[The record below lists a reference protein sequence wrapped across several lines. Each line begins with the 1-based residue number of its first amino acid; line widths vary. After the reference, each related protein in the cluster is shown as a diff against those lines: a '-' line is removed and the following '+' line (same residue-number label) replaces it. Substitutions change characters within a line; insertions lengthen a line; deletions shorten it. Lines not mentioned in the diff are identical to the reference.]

1 MSNNEN
7 NELII
12 GRNPVLEALKSEREI
27 DILYISNPNNN
38 GDGKLT
44 GTLGVIAAKARE
56 AGIPVKTVDE
66 RKLSAMCEGM
76 SHQGVVATVCQT
88 HYLELDEL
96 LAIGA
101 GDKGSKTGSA
111 GNADKIGSENNSGN
125 THGFSRSLPRGLS
138 PLYIA
143 AAGIEDPHNLGAIIR
158 TAEAVGAAGIIIPK
172 RRNVSVNA
180 TVYKTSAG
188 AAAVFPVCRVG
199 NLANALDTLKENGIW
214 VYGADMNGAELYK
227 TSLKG
232 ALCIVIGAEGSGLPP
247 LIKKKCDGLV
257 SIPMFGQI
265 NSLNAS
271 VAAGIIMYEIRRQ
284 SNQ

>member
-1 MSNNEN
+1 MDKS
-7 NELII
+7 ELII

-27 DILYISNPNNN
+27 DILYIAPA
-38 GDGKLT
+38 DGKLT
-44 GTLGVIAAKARE
+44 GTLGVIAAKALD
-56 AGIPVKTVDE
+56 AGIPVKKVDE

-76 SHQGVVATVCQT
+76 SHQGVIATAAQT

-96 LAIGA
+96 LAIGRADKSGDA
-101 GDKGSKTGSA
+101 GDM
-111 GNADKIGSENNSGN
+111 ADTPWRAISY
-125 THGFSRSLPRGLS
+125 GFSNSLPDGSR

-143 AAGIEDPHNLGAIIR
+143 AAGIEDPHHLGAIIR

-188 AAAVFPVCRVG
+188 AAAVLPICRVG
-199 NLANALDTLKENGIW
+199 NLASALDTLKENGIW
-214 VYGADMNGAELYK
+214 VYGADMDGGNLYK

-232 ALCIVIGAEGSGLPP
+232 ALGIVIGAEGSGLPT
-247 LIKKKCDGLV
+247 LIKKKCDGLI

-284 SNQ
+284 SN

>member
-1 MSNNEN
+1 
-7 NELII
+7 
-12 GRNPVLEALKSEREI
+12 
-27 DILYISNPNNN
+27 
-38 GDGKLT
+38 
-44 GTLGVIAAKARE
+44 
-56 AGIPVKTVDE
+56 
-66 RKLSAMCEGM
+66 M
-76 SHQGVVATVCQT
+76 SHQGVIATAAQT

-96 LAIGA
+96 LAL
-101 GDKGSKTGSA
+101 SK
-111 GNADKIGSENNSGN
+111 ADG
-125 THGFSRSLPRGLS
+125 LP

-188 AAAVFPVCRVG
+188 AAAVLPICRVG
-199 NLANALDTLKENGIW
+199 NLASAIDTLKENGIW
-214 VYGADMNGAELYK
+214 IYGADMDGGNLYK
-227 TSLKG
+227 TSLTG
-232 ALCIVIGAEGSGLPP
+232 ALCIVIGAEGNGLPP

-284 SNQ
+284 S

>member
-1 MSNNEN
+1 MGSYTNVEQNTDDM
-7 NELII
+7 II
-12 GRNPVLEALKSEREI
+12 GRNPVLEALKAEREI
-27 DILYISNPNNN
+27 DILYIAPSER
-38 GDGKLT
+38 GLT
-44 GTLGVIAAKARE
+44 GILGVIAARARE

-66 RKLSAMCEGM
+66 RKLSDMTGGM
-76 SHQGVVATVCQT
+76 SHQGVIATAAQT

-96 LAIGA
+96 LAIPA
-101 GDKGSKTGSA
+101 K
-111 GNADKIGSENNSGN
+111 N
-125 THGFSRSLPRGLS
+125 

-188 AAAVFPVCRVG
+188 AAAVLPVCRVG
-199 NLANALDTLKENGIW
+199 NLASAIDTLKDNGVW
-214 VYGADMNGAELYK
+214 VYGADMNGESLYK
-227 TSLKG
+227 TSLSG
-232 ALCIVIGAEGSGLPP
+232 SLCIVIGAEGSGIPP
-247 LIKKKCDGLV
+247 LIRKKCDGLLK
-257 SIPMFGQI
+257 IPMFGQI

-284 SNQ
+284 GL